1 MGKGY
6 MGGGERRAEER
17 KQKGE
22 RDRKMERVEER
33 KGGRERETG
42 GKTPR
47 DPVLKDCS
55 PAHGITGRWQSFRKS
70 VLVRRVVPL

>member
-1 MGKGY
+1 
-6 MGGGERRAEER
+6 
-17 KQKGE
+17 
-22 RDRKMERVEER
+22 MERVEER
-33 KGGRERETG
+33 EGGRERGG

-47 DPVLKDCS
+47 DSVLKDCS